1 MSYLHLMLEE
11 HPDVKSVFLTGKCT
25 PQTTN
30 SWIFLGLGKKD
41 NVLEA
46 SLWRKTFGE
55 DIIIANIDSGVLPES
70 KSFSDEDMGP
80 IPTRWRGICQTG
92 KDNSDNFHCNRLE
105 LSKRA
110 ALPYFG
116 PVRSGFVGPG

>member
-41 NVLEA
+41 NVPEA

-70 KSFSDEDMGP
+70 ESKSFSDEDMGP
-80 IPTRWRGICQTG
+80 IPTRWRGICQTD
-92 KDNSDNFHCNRLE
+92 KDNSDNFH
-105 LSKRA
+105 A
-110 ALPYFG
+110 ARPYFG
-116 PVRSGFVGPG
+116 PARSGFVGPG